1 VLSRDLHRQGIYP
14 PIDILPSLSR
24 QMKAGI
30 GEAKTRPDHRF
41 LADQLYALYARGRD
55 LRRLVAI
62 IGEAALSAEERRIL
76 DFADRLERRF
86 IGQGLTNRTIEETL
100 ELAWALLDPLPAELL
115 TRIPGELIHRHRG
128 EAEVRT

>member
-1 VLSRDLHRQGIYP
+1 MVKDFLS
-14 PIDILPSLSR
+14 
-24 QMKAGI
+24 
-30 GEAKTRPDHRF
+30 
-41 LADQLYALYARGRD
+41 LADYTGDEILAF
-55 LRRLVAI
+55 
-62 IGEAALSAEERRIL
+62 L